1 MRLKITSEYNNRREF
16 TQVVDAETGE
26 AIEGVQNVKIEFDV
40 QNRATAII
48 ETIAFDTDIDLDID
62 KMSVC
67 GTDNESV
74 HVNLDAGEPKDIEAL
89 QAHFD
94 PPKSSPKIR
103 LWTLGDMDRG
113 IFPTTETI
121 DRLRDTLAELS
132 ESKSDIVDLIWGG
145 DLKVY
150 NIDGGD
156 TKDVVLMKDLA
167 IEFLT
172 GQGYTVEERKNV

>member
-1 MRLKITSEYNNRREF
+1 
-16 TQVVDAETGE
+16 
-26 AIEGVQNVKIEFDV
+26 
-40 QNRATAII
+40 
-48 ETIAFDTDIDLDID
+48 
-62 KMSVC
+62 
-67 GTDNESV
+67 
-74 HVNLDAGEPKDIEAL
+74 
-89 QAHFD
+89 
-94 PPKSSPKIR
+94 
-103 LWTLGDMDRG
+103 MDRG